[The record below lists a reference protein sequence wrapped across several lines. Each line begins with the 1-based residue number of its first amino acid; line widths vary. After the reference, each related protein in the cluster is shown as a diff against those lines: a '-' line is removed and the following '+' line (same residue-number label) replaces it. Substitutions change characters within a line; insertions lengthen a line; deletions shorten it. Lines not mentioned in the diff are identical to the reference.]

1 MKRSW
6 TVIGSAVALVAG
18 ATVAYPMSAQ
28 AQQKAEGQQKTQASQ
43 KTQPQEKGPTSQ
55 AKQTQQ
61 KSRTPTSQAQ
71 RKVGSPQQKKT
82 VAKAKGKLE
91 KLTCIRGTED
101 EQARIAV
108 EVIGGRVQSFAYYSK
123 KKPQTCSVHVQRDDA
138 YSRWSDEGR
147 FSKVTTENGDFL
159 IENRPR
165 DVKFLFRDVDRM
177 HYCGMEIGKI
187 NGTLT
192 VTRGKRECSVERLM
206 DAHQREETALEA
218 APQDQ
223 AEQKQLPRS

>member
-1 MKRSW
+1 MKRNC
-6 TVIGSAVALVAG
+6 TVVGNAVALVAA
-18 ATVAYPMSAQ
+18 ATLAYPTWAQ
-28 AQQKAEGQQKTQASQ
+28 AQPK
-43 KTQPQEKGPTSQ
+43 PD
-55 AKQTQQ
+55 TQQ
-61 KSRTPTSQAQ
+61 KPQPNSKPSTQAPQ
-71 RKVGSPQQKKT
+71 KSPA
-82 VAKAKGKLE
+82 VAKAKTEQKAQPQPKKTAAKPKGKLE

-108 EVIGGRVQSFAYYSK
+108 EVIGGKVQSFAYYSK
-123 KKPQTCSVHVQRDDA
+123 KKPRTCSVHVQRDDA

-177 HYCGMEIGKI
+177 HYCGMDVGKI

-206 DAHQREETALEA
+206 DAHQEEEAALEA
-218 APQDQ
+218 VPQDK
-223 AEQKQLPRS
+223 AEQKQPPRS

>member
-1 MKRSW
+1 MKRNW
-6 TVIGSAVALVAG
+6 TVAGGAVAWVAA
-18 ATVAYPMSAQ
+18 ATVACPMWAHAQ
-28 AQQKAEGQQKTQASQ
+28 QKTDAQQKAQASQ
-43 KTQPQEKGPTSQ
+43 KAPAPKTSQ
-55 AKQTQQ
+55 TQHKAKTGQ
-61 KSRTPTSQAQ
+61 KVAP
-71 RKVGSPQQKKT
+71 PQKKKGI
-82 VAKAKGKLE
+82 AKVKGRLE

-147 FSKVTTENGDFL
+147 FSRVTTENGDFL

-187 NGTLT
+187 NGTLI
-192 VTRGKRECSVERLM
+192 VTRGKRQCSVEQLM
-206 DAHQREETALEA
+206 DAHQREEAALEA
-218 APQDQ
+218 APQDK
-223 AEQKQLPRS
+223 AEHRPPPRS

>member
-6 TVIGSAVALVAG
+6 TVIGNAFALVAG
-18 ATVAYPMSAQ
+18 AAVVYPASAQ
-28 AQQKAEGQQKTQASQ
+28 APQKNDQPKVQAGQKAQAAQKVETQKKAQNSQ
-43 KTQPQEKGPTSQ
+43 KAPAPKKAAAGP
-55 AKQTQQ
+55 
-61 KSRTPTSQAQ
+61 
-71 RKVGSPQQKKT
+71 KKRT
-82 VAKAKGKLE
+82 VAKARGKLE

-177 HYCGMEIGKI
+177 HYCGMEVGKI

-206 DAHQREETALEA
+206 DAHQREDTALEV
-218 APQDQ
+218 APQDK
-223 AEQKQLPRS
+223 AERKQPPRS

>member
-1 MKRSW
+1 MKRHW
-6 TVIGSAVALVAG
+6 MAIASAITLVAG
-18 ATVAYPMSAQ
+18 AAVYTISAR
-28 AQQKAEGQQKTQASQ
+28 AQQKPEAPPK
-43 KTQPQEKGPTSQ
+43 KTQPGPKTS
-55 AKQTQQ
+55 APAQQ
-61 KSRTPTSQAQ
+61 KSPTLA
-71 RKVGSPQQKKT
+71 KMKT
-82 VAKAKGKLE
+82 DAKAEPRKKPAARSRGRLE

-123 KKPQTCSVHVQRDDA
+123 KKPRTCSVHVQRDDA
-138 YSRWSDEGR
+138 YSQWSDEGR

-177 HYCGMEIGKI
+177 HYCGMDIGKI

-192 VTRGKRECSVERLM
+192 VTRGKRECVVERLM
-206 DAHQREETALEA
+206 DAHQEEETTTRDAVPREK
-218 APQDQ
+218 
-223 AEQKQLPRS
+223 AEHKQPPRS

>member
-1 MKRSW
+1 MKRNWRATGS
-6 TVIGSAVALVAG
+6 TVTLVAV
-18 ATVAYPMSAQ
+18 ATVASLAWAQ
-28 AQQKAEGQQKTQASQ
+28 APQKTDPQKKPEAAQKTQAQKSPP
-43 KTQPQEKGPTSQ
+43 KTQSDPK
-55 AKQTQQ
+55 
-61 KSRTPTSQAQ
+61 
-71 RKVGSPQQKKT
+71 KKT
-82 VAKAKGKLE
+82 AAKAPPGKLE
-91 KLTCIRGTED
+91 KLTCMRGSED

-108 EVIGGRVQSFAYYSK
+108 EVVGGKVQSFAYYSK
-123 KKPQTCSVHVQRDDA
+123 KKPRTCSVHVQRDDA

-192 VTRGKRECSVERLM
+192 VTRGKRECAVEQLM
-206 DAHQREETALEA
+206 EAHQEEAEPARDAT
-218 APQDQ
+218 PQDN
-223 AEQKQLPRS
+223 AEQKPTPRS